1 MNFRKLFLKHTR
13 TWQLML
19 VSIGAFA
26 GLFLLWLPVQI
37 YVDITDALA
46 KQKDLISNQYFIVNK
61 GVSLVNTLGFSS
73 GGFTTEEMLK
83 LKAKPFIKDMSA
95 FTPNRFGVGAA
106 AHLKEKVDVY
116 TEIFLESVPDRFIDQ
131 MPPEWHWSPRSS
143 YVPVILP
150 AEYLDLY
157 NFDFAPGQG
166 LPQISQGAAK
176 LFPFELLVR
185 DGTDSVHAYPAHIAA
200 FTERINTIL
209 VPQSFVD
216 YNNEQYAIKPYEA
229 PSKLIVE
236 VSDPAAFSKYV
247 DSTGIKTNSDYLRTG
262 KVQSLS
268 KRLLL
273 LIMVL
278 TGLVVFL
285 SIGSFIL
292 FSNLLVARSE
302 YEIRTLVLLGYR
314 YQQVG
319 GTIFRFFAW
328 LVGGAT
334 IAAVLLGLFA
344 RYFVLKYLSSIVD
357 VPSLLPGL
365 EALGC
370 LLLLAA
376 VYLAITYNSIM
387 RQTKR
392 IALPF

>member
-26 GLFLLWLPVQI
+26 GLFLLWLPIQI

-73 GGFTTEEMLK
+73 GGFSAEEMLK
-83 LKAKPFIKDMSA
+83 LKAQPFVKDMSE

-131 MPPEWHWSPRSS
+131 LPPEWHWSPRSS

-166 LPQISQGAAK
+166 LPQISQGTAK
-176 LFPFELLVR
+176 LFPFQLLVR
-185 DGTDSVHAYPAHIAA
+185 GQDSVHTYPAHIAA

-334 IAAVLLGLFA
+334 IAAVLFGLLA
-344 RYFVLKYLSSIVD
+344 RYFILKYLSSIVD

-365 EALGC
+365 EALSC

-376 VYLAITYNSIM
+376 AYLAITYNSIM

>member
-1 MNFRKLFLKHTR
+1 MNFGKLFLKHTR

-26 GLFLLWLPVQI
+26 GLFLLWLPVQVYI
-37 YVDITDALA
+37 DITDALA

-73 GGFTTEEMLK
+73 GGFTTEEMQK
-83 LKAKPFIKDMSA
+83 LKAKPFVKDVSA

-106 AHLKEKVDVY
+106 AHLREKMDVY

-131 MPPEWHWSPRSS
+131 LPPEWHWSPRSA

-185 DGTDSVHAYPAHIAA
+185 DGDSTHHYPAHIAA

-216 YNNEQYAIKPYEA
+216 YNNEQYAIKPYEQ

-236 VSDPAAFSKYV
+236 VSDPAAFSRYV

-273 LIMVL
+273 LILLL
-278 TGLVVFL
+278 TGLVVLL

-314 YQQVG
+314 YQSVG
-319 GTIFRFFAW
+319 MAIFRFFAL
-328 LVGGAT
+328 LVAGAT
-334 IAAVLLGLFA
+334 AGALIGGLVA
-344 RYFVLKYLSSIVD
+344 RYYILKYLSSIID
-357 VPSLLPGL
+357 AADWLPSYQAIVCML
-365 EALGC
+365 A
-370 LLLLAA
+370 LAA
-376 VYLAITYNSIM
+376 VYLLINYLSIKKM
-387 RQTKR
+387 TRQ
-392 IALPF
+392 IAEPF

>member
-1 MNFRKLFLKHTR
+1 MYFSKLFLKHTR
-13 TWQLML
+13 AWQLML

-37 YVDITDALA
+37 YFDITIALS

-73 GGFTTEEMLK
+73 GGFSTEEMLK
-83 LKAKPFIKDMSA
+83 LKSKPFVKDMAA

-106 AHLKEKVDVY
+106 AHLREKMDVY
-116 TEIFLESVPDRFIDQ
+116 TEIFLEAVPDRFIDQ
-131 MPPEWHWSPRSS
+131 LPPEWHWSPRSA

-176 LFPFELLVR
+176 LFPFELMVR
-185 DGTDSVHAYPAHIAA
+185 GNDTVHTYPAHIAA

-216 YNNEQYAIKPYEA
+216 YNNEQYAVKTYEQ

-236 VSDPAAFSKYV
+236 ISDPAAFSRYI
-247 DSTGIKTNSDYLRTG
+247 DSTGFKTNGDYLRTG

-268 KRLLL
+268 KKSLQLVLILTALIILLS
-273 LIMVL
+273 V
-278 TGLVVFL
+278 
-285 SIGSFIL
+285 GSFIL

-302 YEIRTLVLLGYR
+302 YEIRTLVLLGYK
-314 YQQVG
+314 YQDIAAR
-319 GTIFRFFAW
+319 IFRFFAL
-328 LVGGAT
+328 LV
-334 IAAVLLGLFA
+334 AASTASALLAGLAA
-344 RYFVLKYLSSIVD
+344 RYYILKYLSSIVD
-357 VPSLLPGL
+357 TPDYLPGYQ
-365 EALGC
+365 ALVC
-370 LLLLAA
+370 LLALAA
-376 VYLAITYNSIM
+376 AYLLVNYLSIKK
-387 RQTKR
+387 QTRR
-392 IALPF
+392 IAEAF